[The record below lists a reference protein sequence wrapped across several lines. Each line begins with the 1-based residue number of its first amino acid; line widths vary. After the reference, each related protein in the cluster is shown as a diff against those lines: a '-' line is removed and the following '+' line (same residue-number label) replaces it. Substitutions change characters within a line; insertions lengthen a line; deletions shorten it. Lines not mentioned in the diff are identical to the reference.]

1 MERFSVD
8 VDASLP
14 QDELEPNDR
23 VDAQAPRKH

>member
-14 QDELEPNDR
+14 QDENESDNR
-23 VDAQAPRKH
+23 VDVQEPSKH

>member
-14 QDELEPNDR
+14 QDEIGTVDR
-23 VDAQAPRKH
+23 SGTQAARKH